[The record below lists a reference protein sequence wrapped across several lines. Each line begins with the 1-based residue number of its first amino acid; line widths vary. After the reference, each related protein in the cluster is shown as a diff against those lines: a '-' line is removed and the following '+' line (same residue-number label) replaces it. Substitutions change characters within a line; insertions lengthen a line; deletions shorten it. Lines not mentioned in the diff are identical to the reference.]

1 MSSDKMFT
9 RSEAVRATGKSAPT
23 IDNYLKA
30 GKLPNAISVPNG
42 RSKTWQIPLT
52 DLVAAGLLDKVE
64 SEPQSARDIEQDK
77 TQALREE
84 NAALR
89 AKSEQLES
97 RIQEALSRVQEALKR
112 AEFAERAYQN
122 QIETRQTQESRRSWW
137 NKKPTLKT
145 RPDWDSDRD

>member
-30 GKLPNAISVPNG
+30 GKLPNAVSIPNG

-52 DLVAAGLLDKVE
+52 DLVAAGLLDRVE
-64 SEPQSARDIEQDK
+64 SEIASAPDIERDE
-77 TQALREE
+77 TQLLKERL
-84 NAALR
+84 AALE
-89 AKSEQLES
+89 AKSEQLEN
-97 RIQEALSRVQEALKR
+97 RVQDLIKR

-122 QIETRQTQESRRSWW
+122 QIETRQTQDNRRSWW
-137 NKKPTLKT
+137 NRNKLKD
-145 RPDWDSDRD
+145 RPEWDSSRD

>member
-1 MSSDKMFT
+1 MFT

-64 SEPQSARDIEQDK
+64 SEPQSARNLEQSEV
-77 TQALREE
+77 QSLREKLARFE
-84 NAALR
+84 V
-89 AKSEQLES
+89 KSEQLES
-97 RIQEALSRVQEALKR
+97 RVQDLLKR

-122 QIETRQTQESRRSWW
+122 QLETRQTQESRRKWW
-137 NKKPTLKT
+137 SKKATLKD
-145 RPDWDSDRD
+145 RAEWNSDTD